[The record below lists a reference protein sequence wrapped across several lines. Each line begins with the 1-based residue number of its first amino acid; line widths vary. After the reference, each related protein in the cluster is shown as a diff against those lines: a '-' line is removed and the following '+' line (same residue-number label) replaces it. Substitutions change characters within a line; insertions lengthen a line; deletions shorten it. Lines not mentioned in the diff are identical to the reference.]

1 MSWLP
6 LGSTGLSPLTVNA
19 AAAVG
24 RAVAVA
30 VAVAEVSVG
39 DGVRLTDGVS
49 VTGGGP
55 VAAGVAEHPTKSV
68 AIAHRAATATA
79 VRAIGAI

>member
-1 MSWLP
+1 
-6 LGSTGLSPLTVNA
+6 LSPLTVNA

-24 RAVAVA
+24 RAVA